1 MPNQTKIDQV
11 KNVAD
16 KLKSA
21 KSAALIQYQGLDAKD
36 ISDLRAQ
43 IKQAG
48 GNMEVVKNTL
58 IVRALEKIGIKL
70 PQKLVGPTSVTYCN
84 TDEISP
90 LKEID
95 KINQEK
101 ELTSFKYGIFE
112 NKLLSTEKLHQLLTL
127 PDKSTLIAQFIG
139 GLKNPLQRFTH
150 ALNYNQTRLVLTL
163 KAISEKN

>member
-1 MPNQTKIDQV
+1 M
-11 KNVAD
+11 AD

-21 KSAALIQYQGLDAKD
+21 KSAALVQYQGLNAQDLTQ
-36 ISDLRAQ
+36 LRAQ
-43 IKQAG
+43 IKQTG
-48 GNMEVVKNTL
+48 GTMEVVKNTL
-58 IVRALEKIGIKL
+58 ITRALEKIGIKL
-70 PQKLVGPTSVTYCN
+70 PEKLIGPTSVTYCDQ
-84 TDEISP
+84 DEVAP

-112 NKLLSTEKLHQLLTL
+112 NKLLSTEKLSQLLAL
-127 PDKSTLIAQFIG
+127 PGKSTLMAQFIG
-139 GLKNPLQRFTH
+139 GLRNPLQRLTY